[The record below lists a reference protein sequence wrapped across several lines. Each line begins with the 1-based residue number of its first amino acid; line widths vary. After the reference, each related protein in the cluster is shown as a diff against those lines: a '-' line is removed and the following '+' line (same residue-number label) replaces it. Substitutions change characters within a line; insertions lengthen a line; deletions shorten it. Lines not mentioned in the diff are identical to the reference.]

1 MQESW
6 ATSGSD
12 LHLELAGQRSKTGVE
27 QALRAAIRREQLV
40 AGTRL
45 PSSRQ
50 LAQDLGLARNTVAE
64 AYAQLIAEG
73 WLTAR
78 HGAGTWVA
86 ERTPVST
93 AVDPPARI
101 ARSTVDY
108 DLSPGVPDLSLFPRA
123 AWIAAARKALS
134 AAPNDLLGYG
144 DPRGVEALR
153 VALAEYVGRVRGVVT
168 TPERIFVSAG
178 FTQGLDAVCQVLRD
192 RGTQTLTTE
201 AYGLAL
207 HRSIITAR
215 RLQIATADVDAGGAD
230 VEALGD
236 AALLTPA
243 HQFPIGVSLDPAR
256 RRRAVERGT
265 LVIED
270 DYDGEFR
277 YNRAAVGAMQALAPE
292 RVVYAGT
299 ASKSLA
305 PGLRLGWLAL
315 PGNLVD
321 DVVEAARLGGRL
333 PGVVEQLTL
342 AEFIASG
349 AYDRHIRRVRLAY
362 RRRRDQL
369 VDLVGAHDLR
379 ITGIAAGL
387 HALVE
392 VPDEERIVHRAAA
405 QGLRLAGL
413 RNYAA
418 PGREGRSAIVVGY
431 AHPPQHRLAETFAR
445 LHTALA
451 HA

>member
-1 MQESW
+1 MRESW

-12 LHLELAGQRSKTGVE
+12 LHLELAGQRSKTGLE
-27 QALRAAIRREQLV
+27 QALRAAVRREQLT
-40 AGTRL
+40 AGARL

-50 LAQDLGLARNTVAE
+50 LAEDLGLARNTVAE
-64 AYAQLIAEG
+64 AYGQLIAEG

-86 ERTPVST
+86 ERTPVSVT
-93 AVDPPARI
+93 AEPPART
-101 ARSTVDY
+101 AHSTVDY

-123 AWIAAARKALS
+123 AWLAAARKALS

-153 VALAEYVGRVRGVVT
+153 VALAEYLGRVRGVVT

-178 FTQGLDAVCQVLRD
+178 FAQGLDAVCQVLRD
-192 RGTQTLTTE
+192 RSTQTLTTE
-201 AYGLAL
+201 AYGLPL
-207 HRSIITAR
+207 HRSIISAR
-215 RLQIATADVDAGGAD
+215 GLQIATTDVDADGADVDS
-230 VEALGD
+230 LGD

-243 HQFPIGVSLDPAR
+243 HQFPTGVSLDPGR

-305 PGLRLGWLAL
+305 PGLRLAWLAL
-315 PGNLVD
+315 PGHLVD

-333 PGVVEQLTL
+333 PGAIEQLTL

-349 AYDRHIRRVRLAY
+349 SYDRHIRRVRLIY

-369 VDLVGAHDLR
+369 VELVGARDLR

-387 HALVE
+387 HALLE

-405 QGLRLAGL
+405 QGLRLRGL

-418 PGREGRSAIVVGY
+418 PGRTGRPAIVVGY
-431 AHPPQHRLAETFAR
+431 ARPPQHRLAETFAR
-445 LHTALA
+445 LRAALP
-451 HA
+451 